1 MTDSRGRKVRKAA
14 GVSVLR
20 LEEGRPPSTVFVN
33 FRATANLCMPHSTV
47 VLAGP
52 KFNLLLLWLNWNA
65 GLGNN
70 SETGKAG

>member
-33 FRATANLCMPHSTV
+33 FRATANLCMPHSTGDLRV
-47 VLAGP
+47 P
-52 KFNLLLLWLNWNA
+52 NLTCYYS
-65 GLGNN
+65 GLIGMP
-70 SETGKAG
+70 G